1 MGGEGVEVYS
11 ALFKDLLAKGE
22 LKPDG
27 VGYDPYHDLEFEGQ
41 VLALVVG
48 GEPVA
53 EAQNGDLVELL
64 MPKTGFYVES
74 GGQVSD
80 TGLVRAANG
89 NWEIEVT
96 GMRKPAAGVIVHVGE
111 VINGQP
117 KVGDNALAMV
127 DIQRRHDIMRNHTA
141 THLLH
146 AELHAVLGD
155 HARQAGSLVAPV
167 RLRFDFTHPKALT
180 QAQLEE
186 IEHRVNE
193 VVLSDYRVTTR
204 HQSLTEATSK
214 GAMALFG
221 EKYAEEVQTVSIGQN
236 DQALSYELC
245 GGTHLD
251 RTGDV
256 GVFLITGEGSTAAG
270 IRRIEA
276 VTGRSAYDL
285 VDHRLYLL
293 RQISELLETSPG
305 KLLEKVNHL
314 LSDLS
319 ILRKEVSELR
329 KNLVSE
335 EFTRL
340 MDSTTSV
347 AGVDVLTG
355 ILKDADPEILRQM
368 ADRFRQFK
376 PTNGVAVLA
385 SVIDNKPLLIASV
398 TNDLVKRG
406 LHAGELIKSVAIHLG
421 GSGGGKPTLAQ
432 AGGKDPAKL
441 DQALSGVVKWVAKN
455 LKE

>member
-1 MGGEGVEVYS
+1 
-11 ALFKDLLAKGE
+11 
-22 LKPDG
+22 
-27 VGYDPYHDLEFEGQ
+27 
-41 VLALVVG
+41 
-48 GEPVA
+48 
-53 EAQNGDLVELL
+53 
-64 MPKTGFYVES
+64 
-74 GGQVSD
+74 
-80 TGLVRAANG
+80 
-89 NWEIEVT
+89 
-96 GMRKPAAGVIVHVGE
+96 
-111 VINGQP
+111 
-117 KVGDNALAMV
+117 
-127 DIQRRHDIMRNHTA
+127 
-141 THLLH
+141 
-146 AELHAVLGD
+146 
-155 HARQAGSLVAPV
+155 
-167 RLRFDFTHPKALT
+167 
-180 QAQLEE
+180 
-186 IEHRVNE
+186 
-193 VVLSDYRVTTR
+193 
-204 HQSLTEATSK
+204 
-214 GAMALFG
+214 MALFG
-221 EKYAEEVQTVSIGQN
+221 EKYADEVQTVSIGQN

-285 VDHRLYLL
+285 VGQRSNLL
-293 RQISELLETSPG
+293 RQISEMLETSPG

-335 EFTRL
+335 EFARL

-398 TNDLVKRG
+398 TNDMVKRG